1 MDTYKLFKELLEKGY
16 TKDEIL
22 KTIEKAEGAIKEEEK
37 QKEKE
42 TQNKLKIE
50 RAKQNLIYAVESYLN
65 AIDSDA
71 DRASNKEKAAKMT
84 ESFIGSLDN
93 KEKSKTSYY
102 IGGKMASKEEFDKYI
117 SNLTK
122 YFY

>member
-16 TKDEIL
+16 SKDEIL

-65 AIDSDA
+65 AIYPHTGKA
-71 DRASNKEKAAKMT
+71 ENKEKATEIT
-84 ESFIGSLDN
+84 ESFIKDLT
-93 KEKSKTSYY
+93 EPKSKTSYY
-102 IGGKMASKEEFDKYI
+102 IGGKRATKDEFDKYI
-117 SNLTK
+117 NNLTK